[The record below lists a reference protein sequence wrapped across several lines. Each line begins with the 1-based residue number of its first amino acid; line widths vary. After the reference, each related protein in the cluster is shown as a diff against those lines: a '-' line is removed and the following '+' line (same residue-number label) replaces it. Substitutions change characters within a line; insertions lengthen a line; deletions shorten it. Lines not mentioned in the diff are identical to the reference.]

1 MLVTWR
7 FFDFF
12 IALLISKCKPRR
24 MVRNH
29 SYAWGWCFSY
39 IIRMWKRKMFCC
51 TFVASNTLRGSEL
64 DVRGMTTPCAY
75 LRYALSHTR
84 HNQHQY
90 KWLDIVSA
98 AKWTLLIHFQSFLQ
112 FSLQYQMSFF
122 LYKSQVSQAVLEY
135 RQPPRLHSFPRIQSL
150 AAW

>member
-12 IALLISKCKPRR
+12 IALLISKYKPRR

-39 IIRMWKRKMFCC
+39 IWKRKMFFC
-51 TFVASNTLRGSEL
+51 TFVVSNTLRGSEL

-90 KWLDIVSA
+90 KWLEIVSA
-98 AKWTLLIHFQSFLQ
+98 AKWTILIHFQSFLQ

-122 LYKSQVSQAVLEY
+122 FIQVTSV
-135 RQPPRLHSFPRIQSL
+135 PRYNLHINLCLARGRTFPATSRL
-150 AAW
+150 L